1 MPTSSSTNLR
11 RLQEQ
16 LGGELVGELVRAL
29 PDADLEAALLDEND
43 PLARGLHT
51 AVQAAVDAG
60 RNLARQIVTAAL
72 ERELVRRKGEP

>member
-16 LGGELVGELVRAL
+16 LGGELVTELVAGVD
-29 PDADLEAALLDEND
+29 DADLEAALLDEND

-60 RNLARQIVTAAL
+60 RNLARQIVAAAL
-72 ERELVRRKGEP
+72 ERELMRRRGEP

>member
-16 LGGELVGELVRAL
+16 LGGELVGELVREL

-60 RNLARQIVTAAL
+60 RNLARQIVAAAL
-72 ERELVRRKGEP
+72 ERELVRRRGEP